1 MRKYM
6 CHAYKG
12 AEIILSTTTQVT
24 CILLLCNNARA
35 LTIQQSLFYT
45 ADAREVASFNI
56 MAAKGVSDPGSKSL
70 DSCIIHKITVRKG
83 LQLTWPKLLNL
94 KAFQFLS
101 YSYAQSRQASK
112 PTGQSQL
119 YQSFKKS
126 SLAPIN
132 FY

>member
-1 MRKYM
+1 M

-35 LTIQQSLFYT
+35 LTIPQSLFYT

-56 MAAKGVSDPGSKSL
+56 MADKGVSDPGSKSL

-83 LQLTWPKLLNL
+83 LQLTWPKGLSIPFIFLMLRAGKLL
-94 KAFQFLS
+94 
-101 YSYAQSRQASK
+101 
-112 PTGQSQL
+112 SQL
-119 YQSFKKS
+119 VRVSCIKVLKNLLWLQ
-126 SLAPIN
+126 
-132 FY
+132 